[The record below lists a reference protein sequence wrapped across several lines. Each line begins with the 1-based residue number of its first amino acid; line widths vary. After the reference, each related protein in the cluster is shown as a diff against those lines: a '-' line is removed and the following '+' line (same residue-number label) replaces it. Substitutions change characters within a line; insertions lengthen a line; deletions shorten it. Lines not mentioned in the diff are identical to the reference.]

1 MPNIA
6 RSDPQQE
13 TATVQMLVEML
24 GVLVTDEAGERGSDQ
39 AARAA
44 AIAAAAKTPSSVP
57 PEAATARL
65 PTIAGT

>member
-24 GVLVTDEAGERGSDQ
+24 GVLVADGARESGTDQ
-39 AARAA
+39 AAGAA
-44 AIAAAAKTPSSVP
+44 GNGRRGENAEQCAAGGGN
-57 PEAATARL
+57 R
-65 PTIAGT
+65 